1 MEDMNDPDEK
11 LTGGATAVRRSLAVL
26 SAVGKSGGG
35 ITVAEL
41 AVRLELKKPTVHRL
55 VSALVEEEFLQTD
68 SAPQRLRLGPIF
80 LELAHS
86 VWNQFDI
93 RGAAAPELERLASAT
108 GFSARLLTTN
118 GDSMICI
125 EAAHPHE
132 RVRALDVGS
141 MEPLRGSA
149 AGRAVTAF
157 QHDSPREPDA
167 EEALTK
173 ARYYAI
179 DDDELRLGWR
189 SVAAPVFD
197 ERSEP
202 IAALTLTGPA
212 HLLDREQLH
221 AFAPQL
227 LEAARKTS
235 RAAGGYPFAISPDE
249 PGSGTRSATI
259 SPISRSANL
268 IGDSPVW
275 VGDPGTLYWIDIL
288 APAILRLG
296 ADGRTESF
304 AMPDVIGAL
313 VPNLQGQLV
322 AGFSNS
328 IAVFDAASNT
338 LGSRVKVEGIPFGY
352 RFNDGAVDRRGR
364 LWLGCADP
372 SREGA
377 HGRLLN
383 VTPDGSVAAELS
395 GLGLP
400 NGMVWSGT
408 GDRVFVMDSAMR
420 QLRVYDYDE
429 EAGQFGEFQ
438 VLHQFPVGGG
448 PRPAGLALSPTGHL
462 WTAIWDGWELVELDL
477 DGAVLDRISLP
488 VPRPSGLRFAR
499 NGRGLIVTSA
509 CVRLSRS
516 QLQKAPLS
524 GSVFHCE
531 L

>member
-1 MEDMNDPDEK
+1 
-11 LTGGATAVRRSLAVL
+11 
-26 SAVGKSGGG
+26 
-35 ITVAEL
+35 
-41 AVRLELKKPTVHRL
+41 
-55 VSALVEEEFLQTD
+55 VEEEFLQAD
-68 SAPQRLRLGPIF
+68 SAPQRLRLGPVF

-93 RGAAAPELERLASAT
+93 RGAAAPELARLALAT
-108 GFSARLLTTN
+108 GFSARLLTRH

-125 EAAHPHE
+125 EAAHPRE

-141 MEPLRGSA
+141 MEPLRNSA

-157 QHDSPREPDA
+157 LHDSPREPDA

-179 DDDELRLGWR
+179 DNDDLHSGWR

-212 HLLDREQLH
+212 HLLTREQLH

-235 RAAGGYPFAISPDE
+235 RAAGGYPFAISPNE
-249 PGSGTRSATI
+249 PGSEGRSATV
-259 SPISRSANL
+259 SPISRTANL
-268 IGDSPVW
+268 IGDSPLW
-275 VGDPGTLYWIDIL
+275 VGETDTLYWIDIL

-304 AMPDVIGAL
+304 PMPDVIGAL
-313 VPNLQGQLV
+313 VPDLDGRLI
-322 AGFSNS
+322 AAFSNS
-328 IAVFDAASNT
+328 IAIFDPKTNT
-338 LGSRVKVEGIPFGY
+338 LGNRIKVEGIHFGY

-383 VTPDGSVAAELS
+383 ITPDGSIAA
-395 GLGLP
+395 
-400 NGMVWSGT
+400 
-408 GDRVFVMDSAMR
+408 
-420 QLRVYDYDE
+420 
-429 EAGQFGEFQ
+429 
-438 VLHQFPVGGG
+438 
-448 PRPAGLALSPTGHL
+448 
-462 WTAIWDGWELVELDL
+462 
-477 DGAVLDRISLP
+477 
-488 VPRPSGLRFAR
+488 
-499 NGRGLIVTSA
+499 
-509 CVRLSRS
+509 
-516 QLQKAPLS
+516 
-524 GSVFHCE
+524 
-531 L
+531 